1 MARKTTRGAQG
12 SGTIRKKT
20 VKRNGQEYAYWEA
33 RITIG
38 RDPGTGKQIQKSF
51 SGKTQKEVR
60 EKMQAAAVAVNDG
73 SYQEPSKMTVGEW
86 LDIWARDYLG
96 GVKPMT
102 VLNYNQHINNHI
114 KPALG
119 AVKLENLNT
128 HTIQGFYNDLG
139 RPHGDKPG
147 LSAKT
152 VKCVHGVFHK
162 ALQQAVAVGYV
173 RFNPTDACELP
184 RTERKEIKPLGKE
197 ETSAFLKAIRGH
209 PFEVVYQVT
218 LFTGMRRGEVC
229 GLTWDCVDLEKG
241 TILINKQLQNIPG
254 KPGEYHLVSSKNGKG
269 RTIAV
274 ANSVI
279 AALKRHQVQQKMDR
293 LKAGALWKED
303 GFVFTDELG
312 HHLSPCTVYHR
323 YKRIVSSIGLPNA
336 RLHDLRHSYAVA
348 AICAGDD
355 IKTVQGNLGHATA
368 SFTLDVYG
376 HVTEEMKRASADRME
391 KYIEDVSTL

>member
-1 MARKTTRGAQG
+1 M
-12 SGTIRKKT
+12 
-20 VKRNGQEYAYWEA
+20 
-33 RITIG
+33 
-38 RDPGTGKQIQKSF
+38 
-51 SGKTQKEVR
+51 
-60 EKMQAAAVAVNDG
+60 AVNDG

-102 VLNYNQHINNHI
+102 ALNYNQHINNHI

-119 AVKLENLNT
+119 AVKLKNLNT
-128 HTIQGFYNDLG
+128 HTIQGFYTDLG

-173 RFNPTDACELP
+173 RFNPADACELP
-184 RTERKEIKPLGKE
+184 RIERKEIKPLGKE

-336 RLHDLRHSYAVA
+336 RLHDLRHMKEKLLKRAANLLSVKSLVTLVLTGVFAWMAVKGTISQDFMTIYAVIIA
-348 AICAGDD
+348 FYFGTQSQKVQDAVDGEKGGSDGAG
-355 IKTVQGNLGHATA
+355 N
-368 SFTLDVYG
+368 
-376 HVTEEMKRASADRME
+376 
-391 KYIEDVSTL
+391 